1 MDLWGFL
8 STSSRVSWEYHS
20 HGNGWHRSLPGHRLA
35 RAQKAPFSIIKLG
48 IFSGKAIPATPESL
62 FLVFFKCLQQIFL
75 TWSCLFGVFFE
86 VFHPKSSPHLPC
98 AVCWFF
104 FFLALPL
111 ALEFWEKSPG
121 KVGILWQDNEVEGD
135 PLDLGIWKKSPR
147 KVGIFGAG

>member
-20 HGNGWHRSLPGHRLA
+20 HGNGWHRSLTGHRLA

-62 FLVFFKCLQQIFL
+62 FLVFLNACSKYFRLDPVCLGFFFKFFIPNPAL
-75 TWSCLFGVFFE
+75 TSRVLF
-86 VFHPKSSPHLPC
+86 
-98 AVCWFF
+98 AAFF

-121 KVGILWQDNEVEGD
+121 KVGIL
-135 PLDLGIWKKSPR
+135 
-147 KVGIFGAG
+147 